1 MPAPSPQWLD
11 THQTVN
17 ALSPDEHATYKAGDT
32 LADRLQRLGLPGP
45 EDISDV
51 TKIVDALTKSLNLL
65 MCYGPAFRLLADIDS
80 DMTAGPLRSND
91 GFDSSVFQILHR
103 KCSPSPSS
111 ASLVTFRSSSDS
123 VRTQSEALEH
133 DSAAP
138 QIRDELAECR
148 N

>member
-1 MPAPSPQWLD
+1 VPVPSPHWRE

-17 ALSPDEHATYKAGDT
+17 ALFPDEHATYKAGDT

-51 TKIVDALTKSLNLL
+51 TEIVDALTTSLNLL
-65 MCYGPAFRLLADIDS
+65 MCYGPAFRLLEDMGSDS
-80 DMTAGPLRSND
+80 AAGPLRSDD
-91 GFDSSVFQILHR
+91 GFDSGISQILR
-103 KCSPSPSS
+103 RRCSPSPSS